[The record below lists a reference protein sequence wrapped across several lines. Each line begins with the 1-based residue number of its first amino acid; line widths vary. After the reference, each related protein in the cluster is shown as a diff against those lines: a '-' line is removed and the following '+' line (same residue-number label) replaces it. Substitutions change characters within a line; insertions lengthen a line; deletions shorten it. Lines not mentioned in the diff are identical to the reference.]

1 MADDDRNDSA
11 LVKLF
16 SDLFGHIEHLVY
28 AALGILLSIG
38 AFLALA
44 GSAVQLWHGLS
55 DWSSTETIFTIVDRL
70 LFVLL
75 LIEVLHTVRASL
87 RSGGLTC
94 EPFLIVG
101 LIASI
106 RRVLV
111 ITLQT
116 SEATKPGNFSA
127 DTQAI
132 VHEAMVELVVIG
144 GLILVLVAS
153 LYLLSRIPKKV
164 TSED

>member
-1 MADDDRNDSA
+1 MADDEDESV
-11 LVKLF
+11 LVRAS
-16 SDLFGHIEHLVY
+16 SDLFRHIEHIVY
-28 AALGILLSIG
+28 ALLGVLLSIG
-38 AFLALA
+38 AFLALGNA
-44 GSAVQLWHGLS
+44 AVQLWHS
-55 DWSSTETIFTIVDRL
+55 AADWTSSEAIFAVVDRL

-75 LIEVLHTVRASL
+75 LIEVLHTVRASI

-116 SEATKPGNFSA
+116 SEATKPGSFSP
-127 DTQAI
+127 DSVAI
-132 VHEAMVELVVIG
+132 VHEAMLELTVIG
-144 GLILVLVAS
+144 GLILVLVIS
-153 LYLLSRIPKKV
+153 LYLLGRIPKRSS
-164 TSED
+164 TD